1 MGLVVDCGGRRTETS
16 TISTAA
22 VVAATVMNI
31 RRSDVDDR

>member
-1 MGLVVDCGGRRTETS
+1 MGLVVDCGGLRTANS

-22 VVAATVMNI
+22 VIAATVMNG